1 MPAKLTRKQIA
12 DSLDSV
18 PIDTLL
24 SGSKSAETRLTAK
37 QKAFARE
44 VALGKSKVQ
53 AYRDTY
59 NTNTT
64 NKKTQG
70 DQASKLSRNPL
81 VATEI
86 LAIEAAIEAQKY
98 QTPIHL
104 RSLVIHQ
111 LTQHALDDSFPP
123 AQRLKALQLLG
134 NVTEVGA
141 FTERKEVL
149 NVTQS
154 TDIKENL
161 LAKLKQLT
169 GIRDVIDITPSNK
182 DDDLLEEIRGASV
195 DCNKHDDKVLNV
207 TDYVKFLP
215 QNAGNVTNLVVNLGD
230 GDPTVP
236 PSPDYGQAGG
246 VDYTHTIPHKESADE
261 SDGGG
266 EC

>member
-12 DSLDSV
+12 EGLDSV
-18 PIDTLL
+18 PMDTLI
-24 SGSKSAETRLTAK
+24 SGSKSKETRLTAK
-37 QKAFARE
+37 QRAFARE
-44 VALGKSKVQ
+44 VAMGKSKAQ

-59 NTNTT
+59 DTKTT
-64 NKKTQG
+64 NKKVQG
-70 DQASKLSRNPL
+70 DQASKLSRNPS
-81 VATEI
+81 VAAEI
-86 LAIEAAIEAQKY
+86 QAIEAAIEAQKY
-98 QTPIHL
+98 QTPLQL

-134 NVTEVGA
+134 NVTEVAA
-141 FTERKEVL
+141 FTDRKEVL

-154 TDIKENL
+154 ATIKDNL

-195 DCNKHDDKVLNV
+195 KCNEHNDKALNV
-207 TDYVKFLP
+207 TDYVKLLP
-215 QNAGNVTNLVVNLGD
+215 QNAGNVTDLVVNLG
-230 GDPTVP
+230 GGNPTVP
-236 PSPDYGQAGG
+236 PSTDYGQADG
-246 VDYTHTIPHKESADE
+246 VGSTHTIPHKESADE

>member
-12 DSLDSV
+12 EGLDSV
-18 PIDTLL
+18 PMDTLI
-24 SGSKSAETRLTAK
+24 SGVKSKETRLTAK

-44 VALGKSKVQ
+44 VAMGKSKAQ

-59 NTNTT
+59 NTKTQ

-70 DQASKLSRNPL
+70 DAGGKLSRNT
-81 VATEI
+81 AIANEI
-86 LAIEAAIEAQKY
+86 QAIEAAIEAQKY
-98 QTPIHL
+98 QTPLQL

-154 TDIKENL
+154 TDIKDNL

-182 DDDLLEEIRGASV
+182 DDDLLSEIRGASV
-195 DCNKHDDKVLNV
+195 KCNKNDDKVLNV
-207 TDYVKFLP
+207 TDYVKLLP
-215 QNAGNVTNLVVNLGD
+215 QNAGNVTDLVVNLGD

-236 PSPDYGQAGG
+236 LPTDYGQAGG
-246 VDYTHTIPHKESADE
+246 VDSTHTIPHKESADE

>member
-1 MPAKLTRKQIA
+1 M
-12 DSLDSV
+12 
-18 PIDTLL
+18 DTLL
-24 SGSKSAETRLTAK
+24 SGSKSKETRLTAK

-44 VALGKSKVQ
+44 VAMGKSKAQ

-59 NTNTT
+59 DTKTA
-64 NKKTQG
+64 NKKVQG
-70 DQASKLSRNPL
+70 DQASKLSRNPA
-81 VATEI
+81 VAHEI
-86 LAIEAAIEAQKY
+86 QAIESAIEAQKY
-98 QTPIHL
+98 QTPLQL

-141 FTERKEVL
+141 FTERREVL

-182 DDDLLEEIRGASV
+182 DDDLLEEIRGVSV
-195 DCNKHDDKVLNV
+195 KCNKHDDEALNA

-215 QNAGNVTNLVVNLGD
+215 QNAENVTDLVVNLGG

-236 PSPDYGQAGG
+236 PSPDYSQADG
-246 VDYTHTIPHKESADE
+246 VGSTHTIPHKESADE

>member
-12 DSLDSV
+12 EGLDSV
-18 PIDTLL
+18 PMDTLL
-24 SGSKSAETRLTAK
+24 SGAKSKETRLTAK

-44 VALGKSKVQ
+44 VALGKSKAQ

-59 NTNTT
+59 DTKTP
-64 NKKTQG
+64 NKKRHG
-70 DQASKLSRNPL
+70 DEGSKLSRNPL
-81 VATEI
+81 VNSEI
-86 LAIEAAIEAQKY
+86 LAIESAIEAQKY
-98 QTPIHL
+98 QTPLQL

-154 TDIKENL
+154 TDIKDNL

-182 DDDLLEEIRGASV
+182 DDDLLSEIRGASV
-195 DCNKHDDKVLNV
+195 KCNKNDDKVLNV
-207 TDYVKFLP
+207 TDYVKLLP
-215 QNAGNVTNLVVNLGD
+215 QNAGNVTDLVVNLGD

-236 PSPDYGQAGG
+236 LPTDYGQAGG

>member
-12 DSLDSV
+12 EGLDAV
-18 PIDTLL
+18 NMETLL
-24 SGSKSAETRLTAK
+24 VGSKSKETRLTAK
-37 QKAFARE
+37 QKSFARE
-44 VALGKSKVQ
+44 VAMGKSKAQ
-53 AYRDTY
+53 AYRDVYDTK
-59 NTNTT
+59 TT

-70 DQASKLSRNPL
+70 DQGGKLSRQP
-81 VATEI
+81 AIAAEI
-86 LAIEAAIEAQKY
+86 QAIERAIEASKY
-98 QTPIHL
+98 QTPLQL

-134 NVTEVGA
+134 NVTEIGA

-154 TDIKENL
+154 TDIKANL
-161 LAKLKQLT
+161 LSKLKQLT

-182 DDDLLEEIRGASV
+182 EDDLLSEIRGASV
-195 DCNKHDDKVLNV
+195 KCNKQDDKVLNL
-207 TDYVKFLP
+207 TDYVNFLP
-215 QNAGNVTNLVVNLGD
+215 QNAGNVTDSVVNLGD
-230 GDPTVP
+230 GNPTVP
-236 PSPDYGQAGG
+236 LSTDYGQAGRVG
-246 VDYTHTIPHKESADE
+246 YTHTIPHKESADE